1 MWVGSVGSFGV
12 GGGDATDRG
21 FERARDELGRAR
33 APRRVRRASRSSISR
48 RSLCW
53 RLTSHFHP
61 WCLLEDVL
69 AYSSYS
75 TSIAMAP
82 EFGGGGLRRRARGG
96 REVRRGRDG
105 EGEAFLRRRR
115 RALIAEMT
123 LPV

>member
-1 MWVGSVGSFGV
+1 MGAWGV
-12 GGGDATDRG
+12 VRGGGEDATGRG

-82 EFGGGGLRRRARGG
+82 EFGGGGFGG
-96 REVRRGRDG
+96 AGGGGGMCGAGVTREAKRFGRRGR
-105 EGEAFLRRRR
+105 ER
-115 RALIAEMT
+115 
-123 LPV
+123 

>member
-1 MWVGSVGSFGV
+1 MGAWGRS
-12 GGGDATDRG
+12 GGGDATGRG

-82 EFGGGGLRRRARGG
+82 EFGGGGGLRRRARG
-96 REVRRGRDG
+96 
-105 EGEAFLRRRR
+105 EGCAA
-115 RALIAEMT
+115 RA
-123 LPV
+123 